1 MTTSSSRLVRLSWY
15 FGVPGT
21 LGQILGSELLN
32 RGNSAAY
39 PVLLV
44 STILVAAGI
53 GLVCRARA
61 VSPWWSIIAVLPVV
75 GFLFRQFW
83 LFDRLRGDDTRAA

>member
-1 MTTSSSRLVRLSWY
+1 LSWY

-21 LGQILGSELLN
+21 LAQILGFELVQ

-39 PVLLV
+39 PVLLAG
-44 STILVAAGI
+44 TGLVAVGI

-61 VSPWWSIIAVLPVV
+61 VSPWWSFVAVLPVV
-75 GFLFRQFW
+75 GFLFREFW
-83 LFDRLRGDDTRAA
+83 LLDRLGRDDNRAA